1 MKLPSEITKLC
12 MPAKVYLFLS
22 LISVLFYLIS
32 MFNINTTVVTAE
44 PEGDGIHNYTMMGLL
59 LKLFF
64 TILWVLLL
72 NYICKFKYGKKIA
85 WFIVLL
91 PFFFMG
97 LMLIGVMC
105 AVSFIALQTDKVKGL
120 QQQLVVQR
128 QQKAVPETQPKKEN
142 RWQGGG
148 VEGFNGDRNG
158 GIQGIE
164 EESQSGAPFIK

>member
-32 MFNINTTVVTAE
+32 MFNVNTTVVSAE
-44 PEGDGIHNYTMMGLL
+44 PEGGGVHNYTMMGLL
-59 LKLFF
+59 IKIFF

-105 AVSFIALQTDKVKGL
+105 AVSFIALQTDKMKGL
-120 QQQLVVQR
+120 QQQLTVQ
-128 QQKAVPETQPKKEN
+128 KTKKEVPKQDKK
-142 RWQGGG
+142 RTEDGWGGLNG
-148 VEGFNGDRNG
+148 VEGYRG
-158 GIQGIE
+158 G
-164 EESQSGAPFIK
+164 

>member
-1 MKLPSEITKLC
+1 MKLPSDITKLC

-32 MFNINTTVVTAE
+32 MFNVNTTVIAAE
-44 PEGDGIHNYTMMGLL
+44 PEGGGVHNYTMMGLL
-59 LKLFF
+59 IKIFF

-91 PFFFMG
+91 PFFFMA

-120 QQQLVVQR
+120 QQQLIVQQR
-128 QQKAVPETQPKKEN
+128 KKEVPKQDKK
-142 RWQGGG
+142 RKEDGWGGLNG
-148 VEGFNGDRNG
+148 VEGFSPFSVRRLTG
-158 GIQGIE
+158 
-164 EESQSGAPFIK
+164 SGS

>member
-32 MFNINTTVVTAE
+32 MFNINTTIVSAD
-44 PEGDGIHNYTMMGLL
+44 PEGDGVHNYTMMGLL

-120 QQQLVVQR
+120 QQQLVAQR
-128 QQKAVPETQPKKEN
+128 QQKAVPKQEKKPKED
-142 RWQGGG
+142 RWGGLNG
-148 VEGFNGDRNG
+148 VEGYM
-158 GIQGIE
+158 QHH
-164 EESQSGAPFIK
+164 

>member
-32 MFNINTTVVTAE
+32 MFNINTTIVAAE
-44 PEGDGIHNYTMMGLL
+44 PEGDGVHNYTMMGLL

-120 QQQLVVQR
+120 QQQ
-128 QQKAVPETQPKKEN
+128 
-142 RWQGGG
+142 
-148 VEGFNGDRNG
+148 
-158 GIQGIE
+158 
-164 EESQSGAPFIK
+164 